1 MKKFTRRIV
10 SLLLVLT
17 FILGIIPFNISKA
30 ATDENKSEPLLFG
43 YYRVWHD
50 IKNGKTLEGRG
61 PENGDPK
68 GIQRMS
74 DLPEELDV
82 VFLFVA
88 HIDDGLGFRKNPFWN
103 KLPDYVNDLH
113 KKNTKVVRTI
123 DIGLVTNEIS
133 IPRDDYNEK
142 INKFRSFPNNPS
154 GHKALADLIYYEYVK
169 RDGLDGLDI
178 DMELSYLSP
187 EKMSMSIG
195 VINEL
200 YRLLNKDNKLFIFD
214 TDKYGNTEIFQHTA
228 NKYDYVLYQSYRE
241 ENLDDVFNT
250 FKSKIPA
257 SKFVPGFSFYEEGT
271 NMTGNY
277 WRNLTDKSNWR
288 NQRTYPEVPL
298 EKTFAYKCAMWQPRN
313 KADGLKGGVFAF
325 AVERSGIK
333 DGDNTYKLANYD
345 VLKKI
350 DGYLH
355 QSHK

>member
-82 VFLFVA
+82 VFLFID
-88 HIDDGLGFRKNPFWN
+88 HIDSNLQYRTNPFYKELPN
-103 KLPDYVNDLH
+103 YVKKLHN
-113 KKNTKVVRTI
+113 NGTKVVRTI
-123 DIGLVTNEIS
+123 DISLVTNKALV
-133 IPRDDYNEK
+133 PKDDYNEK
-142 INKFRSFPNNPS
+142 VENKRHFSNDKE
-154 GHKALADLIYYEYVK
+154 GYKQLANLIVEEYVK
-169 RDGLDGLDI
+169 RDNLDGLDI
-178 DMELSYLSP
+178 DMEKQWLPSEELS
-187 EKMSMSIG
+187 MAIG
-195 VINEL
+195 VINEVSK
-200 YRLLNKDNKLFIFD
+200 LLKAEGKLFIFD
-214 TDKYGNTEIFQHTA
+214 TDKKGDTKIFQDTA
-228 NKYDYVLYQSYRE
+228 DKYDYVLYQSYRQE
-241 ENLDDVFNT
+241 DLDYVFDT

-257 SKFVPGFSFYEEGT
+257 SKFVPGFSFYEEG
-271 NMTGNY
+271 GNKWFNLSDGY
-277 WRNLTDKSNWR
+277 YGAYYRNYDA
-288 NQRTYPEVPL
+288 PL

-355 QSHK
+355 QSYK